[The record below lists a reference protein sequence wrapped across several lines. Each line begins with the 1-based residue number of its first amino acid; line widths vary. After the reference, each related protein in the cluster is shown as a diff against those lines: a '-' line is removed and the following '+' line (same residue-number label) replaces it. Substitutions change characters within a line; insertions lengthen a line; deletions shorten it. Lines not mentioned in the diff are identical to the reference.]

1 VSGKFSTVTT
11 ITAAA
16 AIVVA
21 VLGLAACTLSE
32 DRARPPLVIRN
43 GSVVIDG
50 GDPQDTHKHWKDWRR
65 DSPET
70 RRWRPVQPGGAS
82 VSGFSVTVT
91 GAPAGERCGGG
102 AALTGTEV
110 FVDYTVES
118 SNLTSPVHIARDRVA
133 GLTDG
138 PWEPAI
144 DAPRALAIVPGTPFD
159 PPELVY
165 NPGDGWISA
174 VTVGS
179 TACRLARPAS
189 ETERRALRIIVMPVT

>member
-1 VSGKFSTVTT
+1 VSSKFSIMTT
-11 ITAAA
+11 IAAAA

-21 VLGLAACTLSE
+21 ALGVAAYTLSV
-32 DRARPPLVIRN
+32 DRERPPLVIRN

-50 GDPQDTHKHWKDWRR
+50 GDAQDARKHWKDWRR

-70 RRWRPVQPGGAS
+70 RRWRPVQPGGAP
-82 VSGFSVTVT
+82 VSRYSVTVT
-91 GAPAGERCGGG
+91 GARCGSGE
-102 AALTGTEV
+102 ALTGTDV

-118 SNLTSPVHIARDRVA
+118 SNLTSRVHIGRDLVA
-133 GLTDG
+133 GVTDG
-138 PWEPAI
+138 SAWEPAI
-144 DAPRALAIVPGTPFD
+144 EASRAMTIVPGTPFD
-159 PPELVY
+159 PPQLVY

-189 ETERRALRIIVMPVT
+189 EAERRALRIVVVPLT